1 MKRLAIILAVLPAIV
16 SCTMNFGFVPIIGN
30 GKLAEKSFTFESFDG
45 IVVKGAVDVV
55 FIPTVGESSA
65 VLRTDENLLDAYT
78 LEVVGGELVISSEKG
93 KNPMPKDGTKVT
105 VKAPTISKMH
115 VSGSGD
121 CSIDGALVAPGDFS
135 FSVSGSGDLEAV
147 SIACRNFTSKVS
159 GSGDVEADAI
169 LADSATFTISGSG
182 DIEVKSVT
190 AESLSVGISGSGSAD
205 IGCKE
210 AGDIDVRIS
219 GSGSIRLYGSARSL
233 NQKVSGSGSINVRN
247 LSLSR

>member
-1 MKRLAIILAVLPAIV
+1 MRRILLVLTAAFAVA
-16 SCTMNFGFVPIIGN
+16 SCSLNIGFVPVIGN
-30 GKLAEKSFTFESFDG
+30 GQIAEKSFTFESFDG
-45 IVVKGAVDVV
+45 ITVRGAVDVV

-65 VLRTDENLLDAYT
+65 VLRTDENLLDVYT
-78 LEVVGGELVISSEKG
+78 LEVIDGELVISSEKG
-93 KNPMPKDGTKVT
+93 KNPMPKKGTKVT

-159 GSGDVEADAI
+159 GSGDVDADAI

-210 AGDIDVRIS
+210 AGDIDLRIS